1 VFLHHSYCEVWKI
14 LKLSIFKDAERRE
27 IQELFTQTF
36 SDSEGQS
43 EGKLIGRLVSDLM
56 NETDDK
62 DILGFVATENEQI
75 VGSIFF
81 TRLSFDAPV
90 EVFLLSPVAVHS
102 NHQGKTIGQT
112 LIKFGL
118 DQLKKRGVKLIFTY
132 GDPKFYSQVGFEHVS
147 EDLVKAPFELTQ
159 PEGWLCHSL
168 DGSKIETLSG
178 SSRCVKAFNNSEYW

>member
-1 VFLHHSYCEVWKI
+1 M
-14 LKLSIFKDAERRE
+14 KLSICKDAEKPE

-43 EGKLIGRLVSDLM
+43 EGRLIGSLVFDLM

-62 DILGFVATENEQI
+62 DIFGFVATENEQI
-75 VGSIFF
+75 IGCIFF

-90 EVFLLSPVAVHS
+90 EAFLLSPVAVHS

-112 LIKFGL
+112 LINFGL
-118 DQLKKRGVKLIFTY
+118 DQLKEKAVQLVFTY

-147 EDLVKAPFELTQ
+147 EDLAKAPFELTQ
-159 PEGWLCHSL
+159 PEGWLCQSL
-168 DGSKIETLSG
+168 DGSKIEILPG

>member
-1 VFLHHSYCEVWKI
+1 MKF
-14 LKLSIFKDAERRE
+14 SIYKDSEKPE

-43 EGKLIGRLVSDLM
+43 EGELIGNLVLDLM
-56 NETDDK
+56 NETGDK

-75 VGSIFF
+75 VGCIFF
-81 TRLSFDAPV
+81 TRFSFDAPV
-90 EVFLLSPVAVHS
+90 EAFLLSPVAVHS
-102 NHQGKTIGQT
+102 NHQGKTIGQK

-118 DQLKKRGVKLIFTY
+118 DQLKEKGVKLVFTY

-147 EDLVKAPFELTQ
+147 EDLAKAPFKLTQ
-159 PEGWLCHSL
+159 PEGWLCQSL
-168 DGSKIETLSG
+168 DGSKIEALSG